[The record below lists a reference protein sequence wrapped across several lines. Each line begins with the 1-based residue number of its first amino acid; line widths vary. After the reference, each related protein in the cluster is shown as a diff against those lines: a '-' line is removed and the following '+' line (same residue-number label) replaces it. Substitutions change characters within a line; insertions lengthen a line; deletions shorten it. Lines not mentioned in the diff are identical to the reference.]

1 MATATR
7 SVAVTGR
14 PRTTERSPA
23 FYLVDELASKRGMT
37 IEALAAAAGIHST
50 TLYALRDPKV
60 STVRKLA
67 DALGMKIGKLAELLA
82 AVEAGDA

>member
-1 MATATR
+1 
-7 SVAVTGR
+7 
-14 PRTTERSPA
+14 
-23 FYLVDELASKRGMT
+23 MT